1 MQNPRMVQALFG
13 LRSVAT
19 LGALG
24 ALALAGCASNAE
36 EPQPSGQ
43 PSGQP
48 TGQSDI
54 EVRHTDPVV
63 SGSAFQCTGTWPSQ
77 LTPCGYAWSSQP
89 ATLAVGT
96 TADSVELI
104 LQRRPIPVD
113 GGASSVYLKLK
124 FASDGTVSASATE
137 TTTAAGMPRV
147 IETSDAVSGFV
158 DPAVMGRSPG
168 VRNAGKFSLTFAWG
182 SISGTYDTAQ

>member
-1 MQNPRMVQALFG
+1 MQNPRMVHAVFG
-13 LRSVAT
+13 LRSVVT

-24 ALALAGCASNAE
+24 ALALVGCASTAE
-36 EPQPSGQ
+36 EPQPT
-43 PSGQP
+43 GQP

-77 LTPCGYAWSSQP
+77 LTPCGYAWSSQA

-124 FASDGTVSASATE
+124 FANDGTVSASATE
-137 TTTAAGMPRV
+137 TTTAAGMQIGR
-147 IETSDAVSGFV
+147 ASG
-158 DPAVMGRSPG
+158 
-168 VRNAGKFSLTFAWG
+168 
-182 SISGTYDTAQ
+182 